1 MKNLPEQI
9 ALRKSLSE
17 ERFKPYLVEAQKY
30 FNAPAEANERALE
43 LYSWAAELA
52 GMFHTQIS
60 YVEVATRNALSLEL
74 SNWSAARGHSKK
86 WTRRN
91 RDSDLYQIVN
101 QPDIGRAIGLIKREK
116 VRSYNPT
123 HDDII
128 AKLTFSFW
136 VNLVKDQKQPSDTVR
151 QLLWEQSLNYA
162 FSYSQD
168 HDEHGRLDLEKTR
181 RLTADQLSSVLTL
194 RNRIAHHDNLLRV
207 QYELLIHRIYA
218 VLGRIGGENLT
229 QSIDPAPLRA
239 HIAVDPRNSWSC

>member
-1 MKNLPEQI
+1 
-9 ALRKSLSE
+9 
-17 ERFKPYLVEAQKY
+17 
-30 FNAPAEANERALE
+30 
-43 LYSWAAELA
+43 
-52 GMFHTQIS
+52 MFHTQIS

-136 VNLVKDQKQPSDTVR
+136 VNLVKDQKQPSDTFR

-162 FSYSQD
+162 FPYSQD

>member
-123 HDDII
+123 HDD
-128 AKLTFSFW
+128 
-136 VNLVKDQKQPSDTVR
+136 
-151 QLLWEQSLNYA
+151 
-162 FSYSQD
+162 
-168 HDEHGRLDLEKTR
+168 
-181 RLTADQLSSVLTL
+181 LS
-194 RNRIAHHDNLLRV
+194 
-207 QYELLIHRIYA
+207 LIHI
-218 VLGRIGGENLT
+218 
-229 QSIDPAPLRA
+229 
-239 HIAVDPRNSWSC
+239 

>member
-17 ERFKPYLVEAQKY
+17 ERFKPYLAEAQKCSRT
-30 FNAPAEANERALE
+30 PAEANERALE

-60 YVEVATRNALSLEL
+60 YVKVATRNAMSHKL
-74 SNWSAARGHSKK
+74 SNWSIDRGHSKK

-91 RDSDLYQIVN
+91 RDQNLNLIFGQS
-101 QPDIGRAIGLIKREK
+101 DIGRAIALVKREK
-116 VRSYNPT
+116 VRAYNPT

-136 VNLVKDQKQPSDTVR
+136 VNLVKDQRQPSDNFR
-151 QLLWEQSLNYA
+151 QLLWEESLNYA
-162 FSYSQD
+162 FPYSQD
-168 HDEHGRLDLEKTR
+168 NDENGCLDLEKTR
-181 RLTADQLSSVLTL
+181 HLTADQLSSILTL

-218 VLGRIGGENLT
+218 ILGRIGGEDLT
-229 QSIDPAPLRA
+229 GSIDPAPLRA
-239 HIAVDPRNSWSC
+239 HIAEDPRKSWGK